1 MIEEKA
7 GVLAVTVPLVMANA
21 RGLLEAGR
29 LHLKSGNALFDLASV
44 SEADSSAVAVML
56 GLTRSAKEH
65 GLAVRFSNVPAGVLS
80 LAELYGVAEL
90 IQVV

>member
-7 GVLAVTVPLVMANA
+7 GVLVVTVPLVMANA

-29 LHLKSGNALFDLASV
+29 LHLKSGKDLFDFGGVA
-44 SEADSSAVAVML
+44 EADSSAVAVML
-56 GLTRSAKEH
+56 GLARSAKEH
-65 GLAVRFSNVPAGVLS
+65 DLDVRFSNVPAGVLS